1 MCDSSEKPKWVE
13 IFEKLQKDLR
23 EGVYPQG
30 VSLPSEESLVRTFG
44 VSRITAV
51 RAMEE
56 LRKRGLV
63 WRKRGSGIFA
73 TKVARMESGRIGL
86 IMPSLSFGEIFPQ
99 ICQALTRFAQQDGY
113 SLVLG
118 DISSAKPDKRA
129 HEACEVARRF
139 VEEGVVGVIFQP
151 LAFLRT
157 PERVTKEILTLFS
170 DSDIPVVLIDRDIE
184 IGGAVLPHDFVGID
198 NLNAGRA
205 LGAHLIEQGA
215 KRVHFLMRPNCAS
228 VIRDRYDGVMSAL
241 DGRMS
246 NKSVIV
252 AEPNDRAALKPWF
265 ERKSRPDAVVCESD
279 YVAAQ
284 LNNTLASLG
293 LSVPKDVMLAGFDD
307 VRCAVSA
314 TPNLTTVRQP
324 CEDIA
329 RMAYQVLRERLR
341 DTSLPSR
348 RILLPAP
355 LIIRDSTLRLT
366 RLAPAVSGT

>member
-1 MCDSSEKPKWVE
+1 MGDSSGKPKWVE
-13 IFEKLQKDLR
+13 IFERLQKNLR
-23 EGVYPQG
+23 EGTYPQG
-30 VSLPSEESLVRTFG
+30 VPLPSEESLVRTFG
-44 VSRITAV
+44 VSRITVV
-51 RAMEE
+51 RAMDE

-63 WRKRGSGIFA
+63 WRKRGSGTFA
-73 TKVARMESGRIGL
+73 TKIARCESGRIGL
-86 IMPSLSFGEIFPQ
+86 ILPSLSFGEIFPQ

-118 DISSAKPDKRA
+118 DISSSKPDQRA

-139 VEEGVVGVIFQP
+139 VEEGVVGIILQP

-157 PERVTKEILTLFS
+157 PERMTREILSLFN
-170 DSDIPVVLIDRDIE
+170 DSDIPVVLIDRDIDT
-184 IGGAVLPHDFVGID
+184 GGAALPHDFVGID

-205 LGAHLIEQGA
+205 LGAHLMEQGA
-215 KRVHFLMRPNCAS
+215 KRVHFLMRPKCAS
-228 VIRDRYDGVMSAL
+228 VIRDRYDGVISAL
-241 DGRMS
+241 GAMTAK
-246 NKSVIV
+246 KSVIV

-265 ERKSRPDAVVCESD
+265 DRKSRPDAVVCESD

-284 LNNTLASLG
+284 LNNTLASFG

-329 RMAYQVLRERLR
+329 RMAFQVLRERMR
-341 DTSLPSR
+341 DATLPNR
-348 RILLPAP
+348 KILLSAP
-355 LIIRDSTLRLT
+355 LVIRDSTLRGKDKE
-366 RLAPAVSGT
+366 S